1 MVMAYHVALPGE
13 LPVNGGR
20 EGRDE

>member
-13 LPVNGGR
+13 LPANGGR